1 MVSDYGSVLESFR
14 PAVSTVLG
22 LDRERARRVLI
33 IGAQIALL
41 LVVLTRLATSSWA
54 MPVALLLVAILGA
67 ALVGWVWLYLANS
80 SVALTAS
87 HLLITDWRKSATV
100 IARSDVS
107 RLIRIGV
114 KPFEGPPWHAVMGVD
129 AADRSLFT
137 FGGAYDAAAIAGS
150 LSLPLSGSYHDALPL
165 REINRRYPGAV
176 RGVVASPQRIL
187 VLSMVGT
194 VVAGLVAFFVWTE
207 LRA

>member
-1 MVSDYGSVLESFR
+1 
-14 PAVSTVLG
+14 
-22 LDRERARRVLI
+22 
-33 IGAQIALL
+33 
-41 LVVLTRLATSSWA
+41 

-114 KPFEGPPWHAVMGVD
+114 KPFEGPPRHAVMGVD

-137 FGGAYDAAAIAGS
+137 LGGAYDAAAIAGS